1 MSYMDYFLLK
11 RGGGGGV
18 CVWGGGGGCDR
29 GHGQLLLELS
39 MGASQTLQ
47 LHYGL
52 IQDVHM
58 RL

>member
-1 MSYMDYFLLK
+1 MCV
-11 RGGGGGV
+11 GGGGA
-18 CVWGGGGGCDR
+18 CDR

-58 RL
+58 RF